1 MDPTLLRSF
10 VVLARLGHLGR
21 AAGELQLTKPAIS
34 YHLKELESAVKH
46 PLFERS
52 PTGMLLTAAG
62 SQLLPVAQQA
72 LDALDAVAMTAAN
85 LSNRLSGRA
94 LIGLIGDAVWLR
106 APQVVGFLHRHHPDL
121 RVHLHQEV
129 GESIPGAVLEG
140 RLTAGWV
147 LGAVHEAGLAA
158 RTLGRV
164 RLSVVGPRAWAR
176 QLQHA
181 SVGEL
186 ADFPWVDAPAH
197 SAFTLHRQSLF
208 ASSGRLP
215 TSLFQ
220 ADSERA
226 LYGIAAEGLAL
237 TLLREDLALTG
248 QEAGDLAIWPG
259 QVPDLHLRF
268 VIPAIRRDEPIG
280 QALFTAVL
288 RAWGQDRGQRSDVE
302 GSHG

>member
-10 VVLARLGHLGR
+10 VALARLGHLGR
-21 AAGELQLTKPAIS
+21 AAVELQLTKPAIS
-34 YHLKELESAVKH
+34 YHLKELESAVQH
-46 PLFERS
+46 QLFERH

-62 SQLLPVAQQA
+62 SQLLPAAQHA
-72 LDALDAVAMTAAN
+72 LDALDAVALTAAN

-164 RLSVVGPRAWAR
+164 RLSVVGPRAWSR
-176 QLQHA
+176 QLEHA

-197 SAFTLHRQSLF
+197 SPFTLHRQSLF

-215 TSLFQ
+215 TGRFQ

-237 TLLREDLALTG
+237 TLLREEVALAG
-248 QEAGDLAIWPG
+248 KEVGDLAIWAG
-259 QVPDLHLRF
+259 EVPDLPLRF
-268 VIPAIRRDEPIG
+268 VLPTIRQDEPIG
-280 QALFTAVL
+280 KALFSAVL
-288 RAWGQDRGQRSDVE
+288 RAWGLDRGPGSDPS
-302 GSHG
+302 GRQG